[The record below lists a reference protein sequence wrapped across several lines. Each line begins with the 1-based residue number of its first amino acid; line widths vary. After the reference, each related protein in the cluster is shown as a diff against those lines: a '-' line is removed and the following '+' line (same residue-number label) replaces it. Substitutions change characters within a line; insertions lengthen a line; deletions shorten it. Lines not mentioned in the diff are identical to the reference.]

1 MVEYRTR
8 EGCAML
14 GVPTTH
20 SPSTVDTMC
29 CHQHGSQT
37 VTKQGLSMGEGKVPR
52 AVVRGGRPGKPLS

>member
-1 MVEYRTR
+1 MMKYRTK
-8 EGCAML
+8 EGCAVL

-37 VTKQGLSMGEGKVPR
+37 VTKQGLSSGVP
-52 AVVRGGRPGKPLS
+52 VSW